1 MMDRTAFQCCER
13 YEKLLDLASRED
25 GDESDDEDD
34 PRLLRSGEIDPHP
47 ESRPA
52 RPDPIDMDDDE
63 KDMLQEARA
72 RLSNTQGKKARRKM
86 REKDME
92 LARRLASN
100 QKRRELRAAG
110 IDYRRTRLQ
119 KKGFAMC
126 HSADE

>member
-1 MMDRTAFQCCER
+1 M
-13 YEKLLDLASRED
+13 KSI
-25 GDESDDEDD
+25 
-34 PRLLRSGEIDPHP
+34 PIPKVV
-47 ESRPA
+47 PA

-72 RLSNTQGKKARRKM
+72 RLANTQGKKARRKM

>member
-1 MMDRTAFQCCER
+1 
-13 YEKLLDLASRED
+13 
-25 GDESDDEDD
+25 
-34 PRLLRSGEIDPHP
+34 
-47 ESRPA
+47 
-52 RPDPIDMDDDE
+52 MDDDE

-72 RLSNTQGKKARRKM
+72 RLANTQGKKARRKM